1 MKFRIIPEL
10 ALIGMLSITSCMQDH
25 PNSSDVQKEIKV
37 SASIEGATTSQA
49 KTRASNSTWDDADAI
64 GIFMKKN
71 GTTLSSTA
79 FAKNAKYVTEGSGN
93 FSPTTSNEIY
103 FPFNDDKVDFI
114 AYYPHTNSLDELN
127 YLVDV
132 SNQNTLPNIDLLY
145 SNNAKG
151 INASKGSVE
160 LKFTHQLSKVI
171 LNISMLDNTQQNF
184 TGLTAQITNV
194 NTTASFS
201 LIDGTLA
208 NESESK
214 DVSFNMS
221 TDGKSA
227 QAILLPAS
235 SLESMSLV
243 LTLEGISYSLNLSE
257 AKSITSFVK
266 STKHTLNITLKPGES
281 PEIESMTATIED
293 WVEGPTEDFIADED
307 SSYTPPGK
315 PGEGDGDD
323 EEDLNG
329 GEDDQY
335 VGDGSFE
342 KPFTVEQVQIM
353 NPTKDKWVKG
363 YIVGQYPSYSNDSIN
378 TNPATFS
385 NHLNVAIASSPHET
399 NYQNTFRIDFSD
411 NALIG
416 DNVDLNKKSENIRK
430 SAYFYGDISK
440 SNRDEKLILKPVN
453 KVFIDGK
460 LYE

>member
-1 MKFRIIPEL
+1 MNFRIISVL
-10 ALIGMLSITSCMQDH
+10 AMFGMLSLTSCMQDH
-25 PNSSDVQKEIKV
+25 PSPSDVQNEIKV
-37 SASIEGATTSQA
+37 SASIEDATTSQA

-64 GIFMKKN
+64 GIFMKHN
-71 GTTLSSTA
+71 DEASLSSSA
-79 FAKNAKYVTEGSGN
+79 LAINKKYATDGSGN
-93 FSPTTSNEIY
+93 FYAIESNQIY

-114 AYYPHTNSLDELN
+114 AYYPHTNSLNGLYYPIN
-127 YLVDV
+127 V
-132 SNQNTLPNIDLLY
+132 SNQKILPDIDLLY
-145 SNNAKG
+145 SDNAEG
-151 INASKGSVE
+151 INASKGIVE
-160 LKFTHQLSKVI
+160 LIFKHQLSKVI
-171 LNISMLDNTQQNF
+171 LNISMLDKTQQNL
-184 TGLTAQITNV
+184 TGLTAKITNV

-201 LIDGTLA
+201 LIDGTIA
-208 NESESK
+208 NESGSK

-266 STKHTLNITLKPGES
+266 STKHTLNITLKPEES

-315 PGEGDGDD
+315 PGEGDG
-323 EEDLNG
+323 
-329 GEDDQY
+329 
-335 VGDGSFE
+335 SFE

-363 YIVGQYPSYSNDSIN
+363 YIVGQYPSFSNDSIN

-440 SNRDEKLILKPVN
+440 SIRDEKLILKPVN

>member
-1 MKFRIIPEL
+1 MNFRIISVL
-10 ALIGMLSITSCMQDH
+10 AIFGMLSLTSCMQDH
-25 PNSSDVQKEIKV
+25 PSPSDVQKEIKV
-37 SASIEGATTSQA
+37 SASIEGATIPGV
-49 KTRASNSTWDDADAI
+49 KTRVTEKWDDEDAI
-64 GIFMKKN
+64 GLFMKKS
-71 GTTLSSTA
+71 GTSLSTSSLA
-79 FAKNAKYVTEGSGN
+79 VNAKYYTNGGGN
-93 FSPTTSNEIY
+93 FSPAPSNEIY
-103 FPFNDDKVDFI
+103 FPFNNDIVDFI
-114 AYYPHTNSLDELN
+114 AYYPYKDDLEGLN
-127 YLVDV
+127 YPVDV
-132 SNQNTLPNIDLLY
+132 SNQSNLSDIEFLY
-145 SNNAKG
+145 SDDMKEKS
-151 INASKGSVE
+151 ASDENVDLTFK
-160 LKFTHQLSKVI
+160 HQLSTVI
-171 LNISMLDNTQQNF
+171 LDISMVDGFQKDLI
-184 TGLTAQITNV
+184 GLTVDITNV
-194 NTTASFS
+194 NTKASFS
-201 LIDGTLA
+201 LVDGKFKD
-208 NESESK
+208 ESDPKS
-214 DVSFNMS
+214 VSFNMS
-221 TDGKSA
+221 SDGSKA
-227 QAILLPAS
+227 KALLLPTAS
-235 SLESMSLV
+235 LDNKSLV
-243 LTLEGISYSLNLSE
+243 FSLDDVIYTCDLSTAE
-257 AKSITSFVK
+257 EIDSFNK
-266 STKHTLNITLKPGES
+266 STIQILNIALKPGEN
-281 PEIESMTATIED
+281 PKIVNVKVNIED
-293 WVEGPTEDFIADED
+293 WIDGKTEDFIADED

-440 SNRDEKLILKPVN
+440 SIRDEKLILKPVN